1 MFLFQH
7 LSHVCIQVC
16 KGNPHSGAHHKLEHA
31 VAEFRGT
38 VIKLKNAG
46 DLVLWLLLL
55 VITSLPQIMTEIPAA
70 DKRMD
75 LSIRVIA
82 TVFSI

>member
-1 MFLFQH
+1 M
-7 LSHVCIQVC
+7 
-16 KGNPHSGAHHKLEHA
+16 EHA

-55 VITSLPQIMTEIPAA
+55 VITSLPQIMTVKYQQQTKGWI
-70 DKRMD
+70 
-75 LSIRVIA
+75 
-82 TVFSI
+82 

>member
-1 MFLFQH
+1 M
-7 LSHVCIQVC
+7 
-16 KGNPHSGAHHKLEHA
+16 EHA